1 MLSKTISSLFAP
13 QNSRHQANPL
23 SVIINLQ
30 VKTKVKLKRQGI
42 KLTLVKRMD
51 NLNRLF
57 PNHPSRSR
65 EMSLSDL
72 SKVISKCLTSA
83 ITSKTQGLT
92 KWSNLCL
99 RLNRF
104 TNGLGK
110 IRTSMPQ
117 AKTIINQFKSPR
129 RNVEL
134 FLTFTLS
141 SSFQTMK

>member
-23 SVIINLQ
+23 SVIIDLQ

-51 NLNRLF
+51 NLNMLF
-57 PNHPSRSR
+57 PNHPSHSR

-92 KWSNLCL
+92 KWSNLCSL
-99 RLNRF
+99 LNHF
-104 TNGLGK
+104 TNGHGK
-110 IRTSMPQ
+110 IRISIHQ
-117 AKTIINQFKSPR
+117 AKTTINQFKSLK
-129 RNVEL
+129 RNAEL
-134 FLTFTLS
+134 FLTSTLS
-141 SSFQTMK
+141 SSFQIMK